1 MTTLGI
7 LNINKPTG
15 WSSFQAVSFV
25 RSYTG
30 LRRVGHAGTL
40 DPLATGVLLVCL
52 GQAVKISRHLMEL
65 PKKYRTQI
73 TLGKATDTYDAA
85 GRTVKEGDASFV
97 SEAQLLRE
105 LSGFVGDILQ
115 VPPPYSAVKHGGRRS
130 YRYARAGRPIAL
142 APRRAN
148 IHTIHLVTYEPPA
161 LTIEIACSKGTYVRS
176 IAHELGQKLGC
187 GAYVSDLVRI
197 GIGPFTIGGAI
208 SADELNRAFKASDWQ
223 RLLLPI
229 DAGLGHLPVVTLDTE
244 DAHNVRHGR
253 SVTISAQTLP
263 ALNGESPQLWRGYG
277 PDGAL
282 LSLLQL
288 DDKRMMWQPKTVFN
302 RQS

>member
-1 MTTLGI
+1 MTTFGI

-73 TLGKATDTYDAA
+73 TLGRATDTYDAA

-142 APRRAN
+142 APRRAS
-148 IHTIHLVTYEPPA
+148 IHTIHLVTYEPPS

-187 GAYVSDLVRI
+187 GAYVSDLVRV
-197 GIGPFTIGGAI
+197 GIGPFTIDGAI
-208 SADELNRAFKASDWQ
+208 SADELSRAFKASDWR

-229 DAGLGHLPVVTLDTE
+229 DAGLGHLPVVTLDTD
-244 DAHNVRHGR
+244 DAHHVLHGR
-253 SVTISAQTLP
+253 SVTISARTLP
-263 ALNGESPQLWRGYG
+263 APNGQSPNLWRGYG

-288 DDKRMMWQPKTVFN
+288 DGKKMAWQPKTVFN
-302 RQS
+302 RNP

>member
-1 MTTLGI
+1 MITLGI

-25 RSYTG
+25 RRYTG

-65 PKKYRTQI
+65 PKKYRTEV

-85 GRTVKEGDASFV
+85 GRIVDEGDPSLV
-97 SEAQLLRE
+97 NEAQLLRE
-105 LSGFVGDILQ
+105 LSGFVGDISQ
-115 VPPPYSAVKHGGRRS
+115 VPPPYSAVKRGGRRS
-130 YRYARAGRPIAL
+130 YKCARAGRPLTL
-142 APRRAN
+142 APRRVN
-148 IHTIHLVTYEPPA
+148 VHTIHLITYEPPA
-161 LTIEIACSKGTYVRS
+161 LTIEIVCSKGTYVRS

-187 GAYVSDLVRI
+187 GAYVSDLVRV
-197 GIGPFTIGGAI
+197 GIGPFTISGSI
-208 SADELNRAFKASDWQ
+208 SADELNRAFKASDWRQ
-223 RLLLPI
+223 LLLPI
-229 DAGLGHLPVVTLDTE
+229 DAGLGHLPAVTLDTDE
-244 DAHNVRHGR
+244 ANNVRHGR
-253 SVTISAQTLP
+253 SVKVSAQTLP
-263 ALNGESPQLWRGYG
+263 VPNGESPKLWRSYG

-288 DDKRMMWQPKTVFN
+288 DGEKMMWQPKTVFN
-302 RQS
+302 REP